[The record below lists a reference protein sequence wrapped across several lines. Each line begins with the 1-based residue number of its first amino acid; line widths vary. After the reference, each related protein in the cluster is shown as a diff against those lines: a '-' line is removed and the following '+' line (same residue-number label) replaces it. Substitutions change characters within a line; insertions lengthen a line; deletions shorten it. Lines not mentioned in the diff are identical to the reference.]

1 MVKYNYA
8 KLLGKIRESG
18 NTQESLAIKVK
29 MSPSTLNLK
38 LNNKRDFT
46 QKQIKKI
53 CEELHIEN
61 VNEYFFCQNTLEN
74 ARIGQAENPLRE
86 NFKKEN

>member
-61 VNEYFFCQNTLEN
+61 VNEYFFLPKYFGKRKNRASRKSTTRKL
-74 ARIGQAENPLRE
+74 
-86 NFKKEN
+86 